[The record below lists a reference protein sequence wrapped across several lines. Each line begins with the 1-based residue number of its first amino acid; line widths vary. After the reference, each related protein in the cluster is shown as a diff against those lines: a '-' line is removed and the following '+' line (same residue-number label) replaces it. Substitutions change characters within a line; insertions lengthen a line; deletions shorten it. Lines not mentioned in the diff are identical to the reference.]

1 MADYIFNQSI
11 NLKERPSYFVYYVT
25 CGKWVEDSNL
35 MDIKHKCEKFI
46 SDLNYFNYIKF
57 IPINLVKLSS
67 IYKEISNA
75 ISREIITSKTVP
87 FPPNIKGVDNA
98 YLGLISV
105 DESIKLITDEDDYLQ
120 NGLFYE
126 NVRSYLGENPVNKE
140 ISDTICDKEKYI
152 QFLILNN
159 GVTIVAKSLRPLG
172 GKYILLDF
180 QIVNGCQTSNEIY
193 RNRNILKKDM
203 MLSIKIVCTEDL
215 ELINDVIRSTNR
227 QTQVLDEA
235 FESLK
240 TFHKQLQYFYNSFK
254 DNDRI
259 YYERRSHE
267 YDGNS
272 INVKKSNV
280 VSMAIQLYVFI
291 SMFMEEPHS
300 VYRYYGEIFKAYRTK
315 VFQSQHVLYD
325 YYVSA

>member
-1 MADYIFNQSI
+1 
-11 NLKERPSYFVYYVT
+11 
-25 CGKWVEDSNL
+25 
-35 MDIKHKCEKFI
+35 
-46 SDLNYFNYIKF
+46 
-57 IPINLVKLSS
+57 
-67 IYKEISNA
+67 
-75 ISREIITSKTVP
+75 
-87 FPPNIKGVDNA
+87 
-98 YLGLISV
+98 
-105 DESIKLITDEDDYLQ
+105 
-120 NGLFYE
+120 
-126 NVRSYLGENPVNKE
+126 
-140 ISDTICDKEKYI
+140 
-152 QFLILNN
+152 
-159 GVTIVAKSLRPLG
+159 
-172 GKYILLDF
+172 
-180 QIVNGCQTSNEIY
+180 
-193 RNRNILKKDM
+193 M

-254 DNDRI
+254 ENDRI